1 MAKFKIGDRVKVKAD
16 YDVEIAR
23 DVYPNSTGTITE
35 DNSDV
40 PYVVWDSLEMI
51 HPDAREEYW
60 GESELAFC
68 EEDLELISEVKPI
81 NIPQMNGL
89 TLNGI
94 TYVLTSAESKE
105 CQGCALMGKLCDG
118 LCETFSGLLTTDN
131 NYIFKELKMEE
142 NTKLNGI

>member
-16 YDVEIAR
+16 YDVEI
-23 DVYPNSTGTITE
+23 DKDIYPNSTGTVT
-35 DNSDV
+35 DNSFVPDV
-40 PYVVWDSLEMI
+40 MWDSVNMFHQSIRDYHFLDHER
-51 HPDAREEYW
+51 H
-60 GESELAFC
+60 FC

-94 TYVLTSAESKE
+94 TYVLTPAESKE

-118 LCETFSGLLTTDN
+118 LCETFSGLLTTND